1 MTDQELSDFLDAK
14 GAAVVHLS
22 HHAVMDPNRPIW
34 PEDMRQ
40 AIARRA
46 DFNLSCV
53 VAWPGHA
60 MLLPGSVG
68 VIFRPD
74 CAHVI
79 SAAGSD
85 SGSTMLPDGTDG
97 SAGLP
102 LSPESLAATFEVAHG
117 SYNEWRVCGAKV
129 IGIFVADPT
138 KIDVKKAVRLKAGG
152 VEFDDVAATRI
163 LIGEVFA
170 EFPKHPVFTLG
181 AAGLVEIPR
190 P

>member
-1 MTDQELSDFLDAK
+1 MTDQELTDFLEAK
-14 GAAVVHLS
+14 GAVVVHLA

-60 MLLPGSVG
+60 MSLPGSVG

-85 SGSTMLPDGTDG
+85 SGSTMLPDGSDG

-102 LSPESLAATFEVAHG
+102 LTPDSLAATFAVAPG
-117 SYNEWRVCGAKV
+117 SYNEWRVCGADV
-129 IGIFVADPT
+129 VGIFIADPT
-138 KIDVKKAVRLKAGG
+138 NIYVKKAVRLSAGG

-163 LIGEVFA
+163 SIDEVVA
-170 EFPKHPVFTLG
+170 EFPKLSVFTLST
-181 AAGLVEIPR
+181 AGLVEIRR

>member
-1 MTDQELSDFLDAK
+1 MTDQELTDFLEAK
-14 GAAVVHLS
+14 GAVVVHLS

-53 VAWPGHA
+53 VVWPGHA
-60 MLLPGSVG
+60 MSLPGSVG

-85 SGSTMLPDGTDG
+85 SGSTMLPDGSDG

-102 LSPESLAATFEVAHG
+102 LSQESLAATFEVAHG
-117 SYNEWRVCGAKV
+117 SYNEWRVHGADV
-129 IGIFVADPT
+129 VGIFVADPMN
-138 KIDVKKAVRLKAGG
+138 IEVKKQMRFVVCGE
-152 VEFDDVAATRI
+152 VIEP
-163 LIGEVFA
+163 IGPTQISIDEVFA

-181 AAGLVEIPR
+181 TGGLVEIPR